1 MADLVGQTRS
11 RDECLHN
18 KIKGPLNLIFELPML
33 KNILSKVKLTK
44 FFGTYQNGT
53 TTYKYQDIVLKYFLQ
68 AKQKA
73 LNMVPTILQEICN
86 SFKQRFG
93 GLEDDELV
101 NERATQRDM
110 ILINILIMILN
121 HICKCMNMKS

>member
-1 MADLVGQTRS
+1 
-11 RDECLHN
+11 
-18 KIKGPLNLIFELPML
+18 
-33 KNILSKVKLTK
+33 
-44 FFGTYQNGT
+44 
-53 TTYKYQDIVLKYFLQ
+53 
-68 AKQKA
+68 
-73 LNMVPTILQEICN
+73 MVPIILQEICN

-110 ILINILIMILN
+110 ILN

>member
-1 MADLVGQTRS
+1 MGHQD
-11 RDECLHN
+11 
-18 KIKGPLNLIFELPML
+18 
-33 KNILSKVKLTK
+33 
-44 FFGTYQNGT
+44 GT

>member
-18 KIKGPLNLIFELPML
+18 KIKGQLNLIFELPML

-44 FFGTYQNGT
+44 FFGTYQDGT
-53 TTYKYQDIVLKYFLQ
+53 ATYKYQDIVLKYFLQ

-73 LNMVPTILQEICN
+73 LNMVPIILQEICN

-110 ILINILIMILN
+110 ILN